1 MNYFTKV
8 LKYGLDYTYYG
19 VLNIVFNILYAIFS
33 ALAFVSFIPML
44 DVLFKQ
50 TKGVYIKPEYF
61 GISNIRE
68 YLEDYFN
75 YYISRQLET
84 DISST
89 LILVVGI
96 VIFFFLMK
104 NLFNYLALY
113 NITFVKNG
121 LLKNLRGKLY
131 SKVVSMPISYF
142 LNKKKGDLM
151 SRITADILEIQTSYL
166 SILELMVREP
176 LTILFTLIVM
186 FTISPEL
193 TLFVILFIPISGF
206 IISIIGKKLR
216 KDSKEVQQ
224 QQSNFLSMID
234 ETISGQKVIK
244 SFLSESFFNQKFDSI
259 NEMLYKFSNKVINRK
274 NLAGPFSEFMG
285 ILVIGVLLWFGGKMV
300 LINET
305 ISGTTFIV
313 FMGLAYNILTPAK
326 NLSKSFYSIKKGNA
340 AAERVFE
347 IIEFKPENDSNRDQ
361 LLETF
366 IDKIEFKNVDFSFGQ
381 TKILDKISFTIKK
394 GESVALV
401 GSSGSGKTTIANLL
415 NGFYNSDSGSIS
427 IDGME
432 ISSITRE
439 SLYKKISIVTQE
451 SILFNDTIMNN
462 IRIGDLDSIDG
473 DIINAA
479 KEANAHEFILEQ
491 NEKYDTNIGD
501 YGGKLSGGQ
510 KQRITIARAM
520 LKSPSILILDEATSS
535 LDSES
540 EKHVQSAIENLMN
553 QRTVFV
559 IAHRLSTV
567 HNASKI
573 LVLDNGKIVQEGKHE
588 ELVNIDG
595 LYKQLHK
602 MQFRT

>member
-50 TKGVYIKPEYF
+50 TKEVYKEPDYS

-68 YLEDYFN
+68 YLENYFN

-121 LLKNLRGKLY
+121 LLKNIRGKLY
-131 SKVVSMPISYF
+131 SKVISMPISYF
-142 LNKKKGDLM
+142 LNNKKGDLM

-244 SFLSESFFNQKFDSI
+244 SFLSESFFYQKFDSI

-347 IIEFKPENDSNRDQ
+347 IIEFKPDNDSNRDQ

-366 IDKIEFKNVDFSFGQ
+366 KDKIEFKNVDFSYGQ
-381 TKILDKISFTIKK
+381 SKILDKISFTIKK
-394 GESVALV
+394 GQSVALV

-462 IRIGDLDSIDG
+462 IRIGDLDSVDG

-491 NEKYDTNIGD
+491 SEKYDTNIGD

-510 KQRITIARAM
+510 KQRLTIARAM

-540 EKHVQSAIENLMN
+540 EKKIQDAIDKLMVDK
-553 QRTVFV
+553 TSLI
-559 IAHRLSTV
+559 IAHKFSTIKKCD
-567 HNASKI
+567 KI
-573 LVLDNGKIVQEGKHE
+573 ILIDKGRIVAEGTHD
-588 ELVNIDG
+588 ELINSNSS
-595 LYKQLHK
+595 YKNMNELQ
-602 MQFRT
+602 M

>member
-8 LKYGLDYTYYG
+8 LKYGLEYSYFA
-19 VLNIVFNILYAIFS
+19 VLNILFNILYAIFS

-50 TKGVYIKPEYF
+50 TKKVYEMPVYS
-61 GISNIRE
+61 GIGNIRE
-68 YLEDYFN
+68 YAENYFN
-75 YYISRQLET
+75 YYISKQLET
-84 DISST
+84 DISTT
-89 LILVVGI
+89 LIIVVSI

-104 NLFNYLALY
+104 NVFNYLALF

-121 LLKNLRGKLY
+121 LLKKLRERLY
-131 SKVVSMPISYF
+131 SKVLVRPIPYF
-142 LNKKKGDLM
+142 INKKKGDLM

-206 IISIIGKKLR
+206 IISIVGKRLR

-224 QQSNFLSMID
+224 QQSNFLSIID

-244 SFLSESFFNQKFDSI
+244 SFLSESFFSRKFDKI
-259 NEMLYKFSNKVINRK
+259 NHLLFKYSNKVINRK

-285 ILVIGVLLWFGGKMV
+285 ILVIGVLLWFGGRMV
-300 LINET
+300 LVSES

-347 IIEFKPENDSNRDQ
+347 IIEYDKYTNDGTRNIEIEEFK
-361 LLETF
+361 
-366 IDKIEFKNVDFSFGQ
+366 DKISFQDLEFSYGES
-381 TKILDKISFTIKK
+381 KILDGITFTIKK

-401 GSSGSGKTTIANLL
+401 GSSGSGKSTIANLL
-415 NGFYNSDSGSIS
+415 NGFFSADSGSLL
-427 IDGME
+427 IDGIN
-432 ISSITRE
+432 ISDIKRE
-439 SLYKKISIVTQE
+439 SLYKNISIVTQE
-451 SILFNDTIMNN
+451 SILFNDNIFNN
-462 IRIGDLDSIDG
+462 IKIGNLDAEKE
-473 DIINAA
+473 DIIRAA
-479 KEANAHEFILEQ
+479 KEANAHEFIEEQ
-491 NEKYDTNIGD
+491 INGYETVIGD
-501 YGGKLSGGQ
+501 YGNKLSGGQ
-510 KQRITIARAM
+510 KQRLTIARAM

-535 LDSES
+535 LDSKS
-540 EKHVQSAIENLMN
+540 EKKIQDAINKLM
-553 QRTVFV
+553 QGKTSLI
-559 IAHRLSTV
+559 IAHKFSTIKKCD
-567 HNASKI
+567 KI
-573 LVLDNGKIVQEGKHE
+573 ILIDKGRIIAQGTHE
-588 ELVNIDG
+588 ELINSNSS
-595 LYKQLHK
+595 YKNMNELQI
-602 MQFRT
+602 

>member
-1 MNYFTKV
+1 MDYFTRV

-19 VLNIVFNILYAIFS
+19 VLNIIFNILYAIFS

-50 TKGVYIKPEYF
+50 TKDVYSEPEYS

-131 SKVVSMPISYF
+131 SRVISMPISYF

-244 SFLSESFFNQKFDSI
+244 SFLSESFFNQKFNSI

-347 IIEFKPENDSNRDQ
+347 IIEFQPDNDSNRDQ

-366 IDKIEFKNVDFSFGQ
+366 NDKIEFKNVDFSYGQ
-381 TKILDKISFTIKK
+381 TKILDKISFSIKK

-415 NGFYNSDSGSIS
+415 NGFYNPNSGSIS

-432 ISSITRE
+432 ISSITRD
-439 SLYKKISIVTQE
+439 SLYKNISIVTQE

-462 IRIGDLDSIDG
+462 IRIGDLDSMDE
-473 DIINAA
+473 DIVNAA
-479 KEANAHEFILEQ
+479 KEANAHEFIIQQIEQ
-491 NEKYDTNIGD
+491 YNTNIGD

-510 KQRITIARAM
+510 KQRLTIARAM

-540 EKHVQSAIENLMN
+540 EKKIQDAIDKLMLDK
-553 QRTVFV
+553 TSLI
-559 IAHRLSTV
+559 IAHKFSTIKKCD
-567 HNASKI
+567 KI
-573 LVLDNGKIVQEGKHE
+573 ILIDKGRIVAEGTHD
-588 ELVNIDG
+588 ELINSNSS
-595 LYKQLHK
+595 YKNMNELQ
-602 MQFRT
+602 M

>member
-1 MNYFTKV
+1 MNYFTRV

-19 VLNIVFNILYAIFS
+19 VLNIIFNILYAIFS

-50 TKGVYIKPEYF
+50 TKDVYNEPEYS

-75 YYISRQLET
+75 YYISKQLET

-121 LLKNLRGKLY
+121 LLKNLRGRLY
-131 SKVVSMPISYF
+131 SRVISMPISYF

-244 SFLSESFFNQKFDSI
+244 SFLSESYFNQKFNSI

-347 IIEFKPENDSNRDQ
+347 IIEFQPDNDSNRDQ

-366 IDKIEFKNVDFSFGQ
+366 NDKIEFKNVDFSYGQ
-381 TKILDKISFTIKK
+381 TKILDKISFSIKK

-415 NGFYNSDSGSIS
+415 NGFYNSNSGSIS

-432 ISSITRE
+432 ISSITRD
-439 SLYKKISIVTQE
+439 SLYKNISIVTQE

-462 IRIGDLDSIDG
+462 IRIGDLDSMDE
-473 DIINAA
+473 DIVNAA
-479 KEANAHEFILEQ
+479 KEANAHEFIIQ
-491 NEKYDTNIGD
+491 QIEKYDTNIGD

-510 KQRITIARAM
+510 KQRLTIARAM

-540 EKHVQSAIENLMN
+540 EKKIQDAIDKLMLDK
-553 QRTVFV
+553 TSLI
-559 IAHRLSTV
+559 IAHKFSTIKKCD
-567 HNASKI
+567 KI
-573 LVLDNGKIVQEGKHE
+573 ILIDKGRIVAEGTHD
-588 ELVNIDG
+588 ELINSNSS
-595 LYKQLHK
+595 YKNMNELQ
-602 MQFRT
+602 M

>member
-1 MNYFTKV
+1 MSYFTRV
-8 LKYGLDYTYYG
+8 LKYGIEYYNYG
-19 VLNIVFNILYAIFS
+19 VLNILFNILYAIFS

-50 TKGVYIKPEYF
+50 TKTVYTEPEYVGF
-61 GISNIRE
+61 SNILE
-68 YLEDYFN
+68 YTEDYFN
-75 YYISRQLET
+75 YYLSNQLET

-121 LLKNLRGKLY
+121 LLKNLRENLY
-131 SKVVSMPISYF
+131 SKVLNMPISYF

-176 LTILFTLIVM
+176 LTIIFTLIVM
-186 FTISPEL
+186 FTISPQL
-193 TLFVILFIPISGF
+193 TLFVTLFIPISGF

-224 QQSNFLSMID
+224 QQSNFLSIID

-244 SFLSESFFNQKFDSI
+244 SFLSENFFHNKFKSI
-259 NEMLYKFSNKVINRK
+259 NNLLYRFSNKVINRK

-347 IIEFKPENDSNRDQ
+347 IIEYNKNKYDENRTLDFKKFKKNI
-361 LLETF
+361 TF
-366 IDKIEFKNVDFSFGQ
+366 NNVEFSYGEV
-381 TKILDKISFTIKK
+381 KILDKISFTINK

-415 NGFYNSDSGSIS
+415 NGFFGPTSGNILIDDISIS
-427 IDGME
+427 N
-432 ISSITRE
+432 ITKE
-439 SLYKKISIVTQE
+439 SLYRNISIVTQE
-451 SILFNDTIMNN
+451 SILFNDTILNN
-462 IRIGDLDSIDG
+462 IRIGNLEASKE
-473 DIINAA
+473 DIIEAS
-479 KEANAHEFILEQ
+479 KEANAHEFIQEQ
-491 NEKYDTNIGD
+491 LNSYDTMIGD
-501 YGGKLSGGQ
+501 YGNNLSGGQ
-510 KQRITIARAM
+510 KQRLTIARAI

-535 LDSES
+535 LDSKS
-540 EKHVQSAIENLMN
+540 EKKIQNAIDKLMHGK
-553 QRTVFV
+553 TSLI
-559 IAHRLSTV
+559 IAHKFSTIKKCD
-567 HNASKI
+567 KI
-573 LVLDNGKIVQEGKHE
+573 ILIDKGRIIAQGTHE
-588 ELVNIDG
+588 ELINSNSS
-595 LYKQLHK
+595 YKNMNELQI
-602 MQFRT
+602 

>member
-8 LKYGLDYTYYG
+8 LKYGLEYSYFA
-19 VLNIVFNILYAIFS
+19 VLNILFNILYAIFS

-50 TKGVYIKPEYF
+50 TKKVYEAPVYT
-61 GISNIRE
+61 GIGNIRE
-68 YLEDYFN
+68 YAENYFN
-75 YYISRQLET
+75 YYISKQLET
-84 DISST
+84 DISTT
-89 LILVVGI
+89 LIIVVSI

-104 NLFNYLALY
+104 NVFNYLALF

-121 LLKNLRGKLY
+121 LLKKLRESLY
-131 SKVVSMPISYF
+131 SKVLVMPIPYF
-142 LNKKKGDLM
+142 INKKKGDLM

-206 IISIIGKKLR
+206 IISIIGKRLR

-224 QQSNFLSMID
+224 QQSNFLSIID

-244 SFLSESFFNQKFDSI
+244 SFLSESFFSRKFDKI
-259 NEMLYKFSNKVINRK
+259 NHLLYKYSNKVINRK

-285 ILVIGVLLWFGGKMV
+285 ILVIGVLLWFGGRMV
-300 LINET
+300 LVSES

-347 IIEFKPENDSNRDQ
+347 IIEYDKYTNDGTRNLEITKFK
-361 LLETF
+361 
-366 IDKIEFKNVDFSFGQ
+366 DKISFQDLEFSYGES
-381 TKILDKISFTIKK
+381 KILDGITFTIKK

-401 GSSGSGKTTIANLL
+401 GSSGSGKSTIANLL
-415 NGFYNSDSGSIS
+415 NGFFSADSGSLL
-427 IDGME
+427 IDGIN
-432 ISSITRE
+432 ISDIKRE
-439 SLYKKISIVTQE
+439 SLYKNISIVTQE
-451 SILFNDTIMNN
+451 SILFNDNIFNN
-462 IRIGDLDSIDG
+462 IKIGNLDAEKE
-473 DIINAA
+473 DIISAA
-479 KEANAHEFILEQ
+479 KEANAHEFIEEQ
-491 NEKYDTNIGD
+491 INGYETVIGD
-501 YGGKLSGGQ
+501 YGNKLSGGQ
-510 KQRITIARAM
+510 KQRLTIARAM

-535 LDSES
+535 LDSKS
-540 EKHVQSAIENLMN
+540 EKKIQDAINKLM
-553 QRTVFV
+553 QGKTSLI
-559 IAHRLSTV
+559 IAHKFSTIKKCD
-567 HNASKI
+567 KI
-573 LVLDNGKIVQEGKHE
+573 ILIDKGRIIAQGTHE
-588 ELVNIDG
+588 ELINSNSS
-595 LYKQLHK
+595 YKNMNELQI
-602 MQFRT
+602 

>member
-8 LKYGLDYTYYG
+8 LKYGLEYSYFA
-19 VLNIVFNILYAIFS
+19 VLNILFNILYAIFS

-50 TKGVYIKPEYF
+50 TKKVYEVPVYS
-61 GISNIRE
+61 GIGNIRE
-68 YLEDYFN
+68 YAENYFN
-75 YYISRQLET
+75 YYISKQLET
-84 DISST
+84 DISTT
-89 LILVVGI
+89 LIIVVSI

-104 NLFNYLALY
+104 NVFNYLALF

-121 LLKNLRGKLY
+121 LLKKLRERLY
-131 SKVVSMPISYF
+131 SKVLVMPIPYF
-142 LNKKKGDLM
+142 INKKKGDLM

-206 IISIIGKKLR
+206 IISIIGKRLK

-224 QQSNFLSMID
+224 QQSNFLSIIE

-244 SFLSESFFNQKFDSI
+244 SFLSESFFSRKFDKI
-259 NEMLYKFSNKVINRK
+259 NHLLFKYSNKVINRK

-285 ILVIGVLLWFGGKMV
+285 ILVIGVLLWFGGRMV
-300 LINET
+300 LVSES

-347 IIEFKPENDSNRDQ
+347 IIEYDKYTNDGTRNIEIEEFK
-361 LLETF
+361 
-366 IDKIEFKNVDFSFGQ
+366 DKISFQDLEFSYGES
-381 TKILDKISFTIKK
+381 KILDGITFTIKK

-401 GSSGSGKTTIANLL
+401 GSSGSGKSTIANLL
-415 NGFYNSDSGSIS
+415 NGFFSADSGSLL
-427 IDGME
+427 IDGIN
-432 ISSITRE
+432 ISDIKRE
-439 SLYKKISIVTQE
+439 SLYKNISIVTQE
-451 SILFNDTIMNN
+451 SILFNDNIFNN
-462 IRIGDLDSIDG
+462 IKIGNLDAEKE
-473 DIINAA
+473 DIIRAA
-479 KEANAHEFILEQ
+479 KEANAHEFIEEQ
-491 NEKYDTNIGD
+491 INGYETVIGD
-501 YGGKLSGGQ
+501 YGNKLSGGQ
-510 KQRITIARAM
+510 KQRLTIARAM

-535 LDSES
+535 LDSKS
-540 EKHVQSAIENLMN
+540 EKKIQDAINKLM
-553 QRTVFV
+553 QGKTSLI
-559 IAHRLSTV
+559 IAHKFSTIKKCD
-567 HNASKI
+567 KI
-573 LVLDNGKIVQEGKHE
+573 ILIDKGRIIAQGTHE
-588 ELVNIDG
+588 ELINSNSS
-595 LYKQLHK
+595 YKNMNELQI
-602 MQFRT
+602 

>member
-8 LKYGLDYTYYG
+8 LKYGLEYSYFA
-19 VLNIVFNILYAIFS
+19 VLNILFNILYAIFS

-50 TKGVYIKPEYF
+50 TKKVYEMPVYS
-61 GISNIRE
+61 GIGNIRE
-68 YLEDYFN
+68 YAENYFN
-75 YYISRQLET
+75 YYISKQLET
-84 DISST
+84 DISTT
-89 LILVVGI
+89 LIIVVSI

-104 NLFNYLALY
+104 NVFNYLALF

-121 LLKNLRGKLY
+121 LLKKLRERLY
-131 SKVVSMPISYF
+131 SKVLVMPIPYF
-142 LNKKKGDLM
+142 INKKKGDLM

-206 IISIIGKKLR
+206 IISIIGKRLR

-224 QQSNFLSMID
+224 QQSNFLSIID

-244 SFLSESFFNQKFDSI
+244 SFLSESFFSRKFDKI
-259 NEMLYKFSNKVINRK
+259 NHLLYKYSNKVINRK

-285 ILVIGVLLWFGGKMV
+285 ILVIGVLLWFGGRMV
-300 LINET
+300 LVSES

-347 IIEFKPENDSNRDQ
+347 IIEYDKYTNDGTRNIEIEEFK
-361 LLETF
+361 
-366 IDKIEFKNVDFSFGQ
+366 DKISFQDLEFSYGES
-381 TKILDKISFTIKK
+381 KILDGITFTIKK

-401 GSSGSGKTTIANLL
+401 GSSGSGKSTIANLL
-415 NGFYNSDSGSIS
+415 NGFFSADSGSLL
-427 IDGME
+427 IDGIN
-432 ISSITRE
+432 ISDIKRE
-439 SLYKKISIVTQE
+439 SLYKNISIVTQE
-451 SILFNDTIMNN
+451 SILFNDNIFNN
-462 IRIGDLDSIDG
+462 IKIGNLDAEKE
-473 DIINAA
+473 DIIRAA
-479 KEANAHEFILEQ
+479 KEANAHEFIEEQ
-491 NEKYDTNIGD
+491 INGYETVIGD
-501 YGGKLSGGQ
+501 YGNKLSGGQ
-510 KQRITIARAM
+510 KQRLTIARAM

-535 LDSES
+535 LDSKS
-540 EKHVQSAIENLMN
+540 EKKIQDAINKLM
-553 QRTVFV
+553 QGKTSLI
-559 IAHRLSTV
+559 IAHKFSTIKKCD
-567 HNASKI
+567 KI
-573 LVLDNGKIVQEGKHE
+573 ILIDKGRIIAQGTHE
-588 ELVNIDG
+588 ELINSNSS
-595 LYKQLHK
+595 YKNMNELQI
-602 MQFRT
+602 

>member
-1 MNYFTKV
+1 MSYFTRV
-8 LKYGLDYTYYG
+8 LKYGIEYYNYG
-19 VLNIVFNILYAIFS
+19 VLNIFFNILYAIFS

-50 TKGVYIKPEYF
+50 TKTVYTEPEYGGF
-61 GISNIRE
+61 NNILE
-68 YLEDYFN
+68 YTEDYFN
-75 YYISRQLET
+75 YYLSNQLET

-121 LLKNLRGKLY
+121 LLKNLRENIY
-131 SKVVSMPISYF
+131 SKVLNMPISYF

-176 LTILFTLIVM
+176 LTIIFTLIVM
-186 FTISPEL
+186 FTISPQL
-193 TLFVILFIPISGF
+193 TLFVTLFIPISGF

-224 QQSNFLSMID
+224 QQSNFLSIID

-244 SFLSESFFNQKFDSI
+244 SFLSENFFHNKFKSI
-259 NEMLYKFSNKVINRK
+259 NNLLYRFSNKVINRK

-285 ILVIGVLLWFGGKMV
+285 ILVIGILLWFGGKMV
-300 LINET
+300 LISET

-347 IIEFKPENDSNRDQ
+347 IIEYNK
-361 LLETF
+361 
-366 IDKIEFKNVDFSFGQ
+366 DKYEEKRTIEFKKFNNNLTFNNVEFNYGEV
-381 TKILDKISFTIKK
+381 KILDKISFTIKK

-415 NGFYNSDSGSIS
+415 NGFFSPTSGNILIDDINIS
-427 IDGME
+427 N
-432 ISSITRE
+432 ITKE
-439 SLYKKISIVTQE
+439 SLYRNISIVTQE
-451 SILFNDTIMNN
+451 SILFNDTILNN
-462 IRIGDLDSIDG
+462 IRIGNLKASKE
-473 DIINAA
+473 DIIEAS
-479 KEANAHEFILEQ
+479 KEANAHEFIQEQ
-491 NEKYDTNIGD
+491 LNSYDTTIGD
-501 YGGKLSGGQ
+501 YGNNLSGGQ
-510 KQRITIARAM
+510 KQRLTIARAM

-540 EKHVQSAIENLMN
+540 EKKIQNAIDKLMHGK
-553 QRTVFV
+553 TSLI
-559 IAHRLSTV
+559 IAHKFSTIKKCD
-567 HNASKI
+567 KI
-573 LVLDNGKIVQEGKHE
+573 ILIDKGRIIAQGTHQELINSNSSYKNMN
-588 ELVNIDG
+588 ELQI
-595 LYKQLHK
+595 
-602 MQFRT
+602 

>member
-8 LKYGLDYTYYG
+8 LKYGLEYSYFA
-19 VLNIVFNILYAIFS
+19 VLNILFNILYAIFS

-50 TKGVYIKPEYF
+50 TKKVYEAPVYS
-61 GISNIRE
+61 GIGNIRE
-68 YLEDYFN
+68 YAENYFN
-75 YYISRQLET
+75 YYISKQLET
-84 DISST
+84 DISTT
-89 LILVVGI
+89 LIIVVSI

-104 NLFNYLALY
+104 NVFNYLALF

-121 LLKNLRGKLY
+121 LLKKLRESLY
-131 SKVVSMPISYF
+131 SKVLVMPIPYF
-142 LNKKKGDLM
+142 INKKKGDLM

-206 IISIIGKKLR
+206 IISIIGKRLR

-224 QQSNFLSMID
+224 QQSNFLSIID

-244 SFLSESFFNQKFDSI
+244 SFLSESFFSRKFDKI
-259 NEMLYKFSNKVINRK
+259 NHLLYKYSNKVINRK

-285 ILVIGVLLWFGGKMV
+285 ILVIGVLLWFGGRMV
-300 LINET
+300 LVSES

-347 IIEFKPENDSNRDQ
+347 IIEYDKYSNDGTRNIEIEEFK
-361 LLETF
+361 
-366 IDKIEFKNVDFSFGQ
+366 DKISFQDLEFSYGES
-381 TKILDKISFTIKK
+381 KILDGITFTIKK

-401 GSSGSGKTTIANLL
+401 GSSGSGKSTIANLL
-415 NGFYNSDSGSIS
+415 NGFFSADSGSLL
-427 IDGME
+427 IDGIN
-432 ISSITRE
+432 ISDIKRE
-439 SLYKKISIVTQE
+439 SLYKNISIVTQE
-451 SILFNDTIMNN
+451 SILFNDNIFNN
-462 IRIGDLDSIDG
+462 IKIGNLDAEKE
-473 DIINAA
+473 DIIRAA
-479 KEANAHEFILEQ
+479 KEANAHEFIEEQ
-491 NEKYDTNIGD
+491 INGYETVIGD
-501 YGGKLSGGQ
+501 YGNKLSGGQ
-510 KQRITIARAM
+510 KQRLTIARAM

-535 LDSES
+535 LDSKS
-540 EKHVQSAIENLMN
+540 EKKIQDAINKLM
-553 QRTVFV
+553 QGKTSLI
-559 IAHRLSTV
+559 IAHKFSTIKKCD
-567 HNASKI
+567 KI
-573 LVLDNGKIVQEGKHE
+573 ILIDKGRIIAQGTHE
-588 ELVNIDG
+588 ELINSNSS
-595 LYKQLHK
+595 YKNMNELQI
-602 MQFRT
+602 

>member
-1 MNYFTKV
+1 MSYFTRV
-8 LKYGLDYTYYG
+8 LKYGIEYYNYG
-19 VLNIVFNILYAIFS
+19 VLNILFNILYAIFS

-50 TKGVYIKPEYF
+50 TKTVYTEPEYVGF
-61 GISNIRE
+61 NNILE
-68 YLEDYFN
+68 YTEDYFN
-75 YYISRQLET
+75 YYLSNQLET

-121 LLKNLRGKLY
+121 LLKNLRENLY
-131 SKVVSMPISYF
+131 SKVLNMPISYF

-176 LTILFTLIVM
+176 LTIIFTLIVM
-186 FTISPEL
+186 FTISPQL
-193 TLFVILFIPISGF
+193 TLFVTLFIPISGF

-224 QQSNFLSMID
+224 QQSNFLSIID

-244 SFLSESFFNQKFDSI
+244 SFLSENFFHNKFKSI
-259 NEMLYKFSNKVINRK
+259 NNLLYRFSNKVINRK

-300 LINET
+300 LISET

-347 IIEFKPENDSNRDQ
+347 IIEYNKNKYDENRTLDFKKFKKNI
-361 LLETF
+361 TF
-366 IDKIEFKNVDFSFGQ
+366 NNVEFSYGEV
-381 TKILDKISFTIKK
+381 KILDKISFTINK

-415 NGFYNSDSGSIS
+415 NGFFGPTSGNILIDDISIS
-427 IDGME
+427 N
-432 ISSITRE
+432 ITKE
-439 SLYKKISIVTQE
+439 SLYRNISIVTQE
-451 SILFNDTIMNN
+451 SILFNDTILNN
-462 IRIGDLDSIDG
+462 IRIGNLEASKE
-473 DIINAA
+473 DIIEAS
-479 KEANAHEFILEQ
+479 KEANAHEFIQEQ
-491 NEKYDTNIGD
+491 LNSYDTTIGD
-501 YGGKLSGGQ
+501 YGNNLSGGQ
-510 KQRITIARAM
+510 KQRLTIARAM

-540 EKHVQSAIENLMN
+540 EKKIQNAIDKLMHGK
-553 QRTVFV
+553 TSLI
-559 IAHRLSTV
+559 IAHKFSTIKKCD
-567 HNASKI
+567 KI
-573 LVLDNGKIVQEGKHE
+573 ILIDKGRIIAQGTHQELINSNSSYKNMN
-588 ELVNIDG
+588 ELQI
-595 LYKQLHK
+595 
-602 MQFRT
+602 

>member
-1 MNYFTKV
+1 MNYFTRV

-19 VLNIVFNILYAIFS
+19 VLNIIFNILYAIFS

-50 TKGVYIKPEYF
+50 TKDVYSEPEYS

-131 SKVVSMPISYF
+131 SRVISMPISYF

-244 SFLSESFFNQKFDSI
+244 SFLSESYFNQKFNSI
-259 NEMLYKFSNKVINRK
+259 NKMLYKFSNKVINRK

-347 IIEFKPENDSNRDQ
+347 IIEFQPDNDSNRDQ

-366 IDKIEFKNVDFSFGQ
+366 NDKIEFKNVDFSYGQ

-415 NGFYNSDSGSIS
+415 NGFYNSNSGSIS

-432 ISSITRE
+432 ISSITRD
-439 SLYKKISIVTQE
+439 SLYKNISIVTQE

-462 IRIGDLDSIDG
+462 IRIGDLDSMDE
-473 DIINAA
+473 DIVNAA
-479 KEANAHEFILEQ
+479 KEANAHEFIIQ
-491 NEKYDTNIGD
+491 QIEKYDTNIGD

-510 KQRITIARAM
+510 KQRLTIARAM

-540 EKHVQSAIENLMN
+540 EKKIQDAIDKLMLDK
-553 QRTVFV
+553 TSLI
-559 IAHRLSTV
+559 IAHKFSTIKKCD
-567 HNASKI
+567 KI
-573 LVLDNGKIVQEGKHE
+573 ILIDKGRIVAEGTHD
-588 ELVNIDG
+588 ELINSNSS
-595 LYKQLHK
+595 YKNMNELQ
-602 MQFRT
+602 M

>member
-1 MNYFTKV
+1 MNYFTRV
-8 LKYGLDYTYYG
+8 LKYGLDYSYFA
-19 VLNIVFNILYAIFS
+19 VLNIIFNILYAIFS

-50 TKGVYIKPEYF
+50 TKKVYIEPEYT
-61 GISNIRE
+61 GISDIRE
-68 YLEDYFN
+68 YAENYFN
-75 YYISRQLET
+75 YYISKQLET

-89 LILVVGI
+89 LIIVVSI

-104 NLFNYLALY
+104 NIFNYLALY

-121 LLKNLRGKLY
+121 LLKKLRENLY
-131 SKVVSMPISYF
+131 SKVLLMPISYF

-186 FTISPEL
+186 FTISPSL

-224 QQSNFLSMID
+224 QQSNFLSIID

-244 SFLSESFFNQKFDSI
+244 SFISESFFLKKFDQI
-259 NEMLYKFSNKVINRK
+259 NNLLFRYSNKVVNRK

-300 LINET
+300 LINAS

-347 IIEFKPENDSNRDQ
+347 IIEYNKEANDQVRSIDMNEFNDKITFND
-361 LLETF
+361 LEF
-366 IDKIEFKNVDFSFGQ
+366 SYGESKIIDK
-381 TKILDKISFTIKK
+381 LSFTINK
-394 GESVALV
+394 GESIALV

-415 NGFYNSDSGSIS
+415 NGFFNANSGNII
-427 IDGME
+427 IDG
-432 ISSITRE
+432 INITDIRRE
-439 SLYKKISIVTQE
+439 SLYKNISIVTQE
-451 SILFNDTIMNN
+451 SILFNDTIFNN
-462 IRIGDLDSIDG
+462 IKIGNLDANKEDV
-473 DIINAA
+473 INAA
-479 KEANAHEFILEQ
+479 KEANAHDFIEDQ
-491 NEKYDTNIGD
+491 VNGYDTVIGD
-501 YGGKLSGGQ
+501 YGNKLSGGQ
-510 KQRITIARAM
+510 KQRLTIARAM

-535 LDSES
+535 LDSKS
-540 EKHVQSAIENLMN
+540 EKKIQDAINKLMYDK
-553 QRTVFV
+553 TSLI
-559 IAHRLSTV
+559 IAHKFSTIKKCD
-567 HNASKI
+567 KI
-573 LVLDNGKIVQEGKHE
+573 ILIDKGRIVAQGTHD
-588 ELVNIDG
+588 ELINSNS
-595 LYKQLHK
+595 LYKNMNELQI
-602 MQFRT
+602 

>member
-50 TKGVYIKPEYF
+50 TKEVYIEPEYS

-131 SKVVSMPISYF
+131 SKVISMPISYF

-347 IIEFKPENDSNRDQ
+347 IIEFKPDNDSNRDQ

-366 IDKIEFKNVDFSFGQ
+366 KDKIEFKNVDFSYGQ
-381 TKILDKISFTIKK
+381 SKILDKISFTIKK
-394 GESVALV
+394 GQSVALV

-451 SILFNDTIMNN
+451 SILFNDTI
-462 IRIGDLDSIDG
+462 I
-473 DIINAA
+473 
-479 KEANAHEFILEQ
+479 EQ
-491 NEKYDTNIGD
+491 YKNW
-501 YGGKLSGGQ
+501 
-510 KQRITIARAM
+510 R
-520 LKSPSILILDEATSS
+520 
-535 LDSES
+535 
-540 EKHVQSAIENLMN
+540 
-553 QRTVFV
+553 F
-559 IAHRLSTV
+559 RL
-567 HNASKI
+567 
-573 LVLDNGKIVQEGKHE
+573 
-588 ELVNIDG
+588 
-595 LYKQLHK
+595 
-602 MQFRT
+602 

>member
-1 MNYFTKV
+1 MNYFIRV
-8 LKYGLDYTYYG
+8 LKYGLDYSYFAL
-19 VLNIVFNILYAIFS
+19 LNILFNILYAIFS

-50 TKGVYIKPEYF
+50 TKKVYVEPNYT
-61 GISNIRE
+61 GIGNIRE
-68 YLEDYFN
+68 YAENYFN
-75 YYISRQLET
+75 FYISKQLEA
-84 DISST
+84 DISTT
-89 LILVVGI
+89 LIIVVGI

-104 NLFNYLALY
+104 NFFNYLALY

-121 LLKNLRGKLY
+121 LLKKLRENLY
-131 SKVVSMPISYF
+131 SKVLVMPIPYF

-193 TLFVILFIPISGF
+193 TLFVILFIPVSGF

-224 QQSNFLSMID
+224 QQSNFLSIID

-244 SFLSESFFNQKFDSI
+244 SFVSESFFSKKFNEI
-259 NEMLYKFSNKVINRK
+259 NNLLYKYSNKVINRK

-285 ILVIGVLLWFGGKMV
+285 ILVIGILLWFGGRMV
-300 LINET
+300 LINES

-347 IIEFKPENDSNRDQ
+347 IIEYNKGSNDKSRNIE
-361 LLETF
+361 LE
-366 IDKIEFKNVDFSFGQ
+366 EFK
-381 TKILDKISFTIKK
+381 DKISFKDLKFSYGKSKILDGISFSINK

-415 NGFYNSDSGSIS
+415 NGFFSADSGSLL
-427 IDGME
+427 IDGIN
-432 ISSITRE
+432 ISNIKRE
-439 SLYKKISIVTQE
+439 SLYKNISIVTQE
-451 SILFNDTIMNN
+451 SILFNDNIFNN
-462 IRIGDLDSIDG
+462 IKIGNLDSKKE
-473 DIINAA
+473 DIVSAA
-479 KEANAHEFILEQ
+479 KEANAHEFIEDQ
-491 NEKYDTNIGD
+491 IDGYDTVIGD
-501 YGGKLSGGQ
+501 YGNKLSGGQ
-510 KQRITIARAM
+510 KQRLTIARAM

-535 LDSES
+535 LDSKS
-540 EKHVQSAIENLMN
+540 EKKIQDAINKLM
-553 QRTVFV
+553 QGKTSLI
-559 IAHRLSTV
+559 IAHKFSTIKKCD
-567 HNASKI
+567 KI
-573 LVLDNGKIVQEGKHE
+573 ILLDKGRIVAQGTHE
-588 ELVNIDG
+588 ELINSNSS
-595 LYKQLHK
+595 YKNMNELQI
-602 MQFRT
+602 

>member
-8 LKYGLDYTYYG
+8 LKYGLEYSYFA
-19 VLNIVFNILYAIFS
+19 VLNILFNILYAIFS

-50 TKGVYIKPEYF
+50 TKKVYEMPVYS
-61 GISNIRE
+61 GIGNIRE
-68 YLEDYFN
+68 YAENYFN
-75 YYISRQLET
+75 YYISKQLET
-84 DISST
+84 DISTT
-89 LILVVGI
+89 LIIVVSI

-104 NLFNYLALY
+104 NVFNYLALF

-121 LLKNLRGKLY
+121 LLKKLRENLY
-131 SKVVSMPISYF
+131 SKVLVMPIPYF
-142 LNKKKGDLM
+142 INKKKGDLM

-206 IISIIGKKLR
+206 IISIVGKRLR

-224 QQSNFLSMID
+224 QQSNFLSIID

-244 SFLSESFFNQKFDSI
+244 SFLSESFFSRKFDKI
-259 NEMLYKFSNKVINRK
+259 NHLLFKYSNKVINRK

-285 ILVIGVLLWFGGKMV
+285 ILVIGVLLWFGGRMV
-300 LINET
+300 LVSES

-347 IIEFKPENDSNRDQ
+347 IIEYDKYTNDGTRNIEIEEFK
-361 LLETF
+361 
-366 IDKIEFKNVDFSFGQ
+366 DKISFQDLEFSYGES
-381 TKILDKISFTIKK
+381 KILDGITFTIKK

-401 GSSGSGKTTIANLL
+401 GSSGSGKSTIANLL
-415 NGFYNSDSGSIS
+415 NGFFSADSGSLL
-427 IDGME
+427 IDGIN
-432 ISSITRE
+432 ISDIKRE
-439 SLYKKISIVTQE
+439 SLYKNISIVTQE
-451 SILFNDTIMNN
+451 SILFNDNIFNN
-462 IRIGDLDSIDG
+462 IKIGNLDSEKE
-473 DIINAA
+473 DIISAA
-479 KEANAHEFILEQ
+479 KEANAHEFIEEQ
-491 NEKYDTNIGD
+491 INGYETVIGD
-501 YGGKLSGGQ
+501 YGNKLSGGQ
-510 KQRITIARAM
+510 KQRLTIARAM

-535 LDSES
+535 LDSKS
-540 EKHVQSAIENLMN
+540 EKKIQDAINKLM
-553 QRTVFV
+553 QGKTSLI
-559 IAHRLSTV
+559 IAHKFSTIKKCD
-567 HNASKI
+567 KI
-573 LVLDNGKIVQEGKHE
+573 ILIDKGRIIAQGTHE
-588 ELVNIDG
+588 ELINSNSS
-595 LYKQLHK
+595 YKNMNELQI
-602 MQFRT
+602 

>member
-50 TKGVYIKPEYF
+50 TKEVYIEPEYS
-61 GISNIRE
+61 GISNVRE

-131 SKVVSMPISYF
+131 SKVISMPISYF

-347 IIEFKPENDSNRDQ
+347 IIEFKTENDSNRDQ

-366 IDKIEFKNVDFSFGQ
+366 KDKIEFKNVDFSYGQ
-381 TKILDKISFTIKK
+381 SKILDKISFTIKK
-394 GESVALV
+394 GQSVALV

-427 IDGME
+427 IDGMQ

-491 NEKYDTNIGD
+491 SEKYDTNIGD

-540 EKHVQSAIENLMN
+540 EKKIQDAIDKLMLDK
-553 QRTVFV
+553 TSLI
-559 IAHRLSTV
+559 IAHKFSTIKKCD
-567 HNASKI
+567 KI
-573 LVLDNGKIVQEGKHE
+573 ILIDKGRIVAEGTHD
-588 ELVNIDG
+588 ELINSNSS
-595 LYKQLHK
+595 YKNMNELQ
-602 MQFRT
+602 M

>member
-8 LKYGLDYTYYG
+8 LKYGLEYSYFA
-19 VLNIVFNILYAIFS
+19 VLNIIFNILYAIFS

-50 TKGVYIKPEYF
+50 TKKVYEVPVYS
-61 GISNIRE
+61 GIGNIRE
-68 YLEDYFN
+68 YAENYFN
-75 YYISRQLET
+75 YYISKQLET
-84 DISST
+84 DISTT
-89 LILVVGI
+89 LIIVVSI

-104 NLFNYLALY
+104 NVFNYLALF

-121 LLKNLRGKLY
+121 LLKKLRESLY
-131 SKVVSMPISYF
+131 SKVLVMPIPYF
-142 LNKKKGDLM
+142 INKKKGDLM

-206 IISIIGKKLR
+206 IISIIGKRLR

-224 QQSNFLSMID
+224 QQSNFLSIID

-244 SFLSESFFNQKFDSI
+244 SFLSESFFSRKFDKI
-259 NEMLYKFSNKVINRK
+259 NHLLFKYSNKVINRK

-285 ILVIGVLLWFGGKMV
+285 ILVIGVLLWFGGRMV
-300 LINET
+300 LVSES

-347 IIEFKPENDSNRDQ
+347 IIEYDKYTNDGTRNIEIEEFK
-361 LLETF
+361 
-366 IDKIEFKNVDFSFGQ
+366 DKISFQDLEFSYGES
-381 TKILDKISFTIKK
+381 KILDGITFTIKK

-401 GSSGSGKTTIANLL
+401 GSSGSGKSTIANLL
-415 NGFYNSDSGSIS
+415 NGFFSADSGSLL
-427 IDGME
+427 IDGIN
-432 ISSITRE
+432 ISDIKRE
-439 SLYKKISIVTQE
+439 SLYKNISIVTQE
-451 SILFNDTIMNN
+451 SILFNDNIFNN
-462 IRIGDLDSIDG
+462 IKIGNLDAEKE
-473 DIINAA
+473 DIIRAA
-479 KEANAHEFILEQ
+479 KEANAHEFIEEQ
-491 NEKYDTNIGD
+491 INGYETVIGD
-501 YGGKLSGGQ
+501 YGNKLSGGQ
-510 KQRITIARAM
+510 KQRLTIARAM

-535 LDSES
+535 LDSKS
-540 EKHVQSAIENLMN
+540 EKKIQDAINKLM
-553 QRTVFV
+553 QGKTSLI
-559 IAHRLSTV
+559 IAHKFSTIKKCD
-567 HNASKI
+567 KI
-573 LVLDNGKIVQEGKHE
+573 ILIDKGRIIAQGTHE
-588 ELVNIDG
+588 ELINSNSS
-595 LYKQLHK
+595 YKNMNELQI
-602 MQFRT
+602 

>member
-50 TKGVYIKPEYF
+50 TKEVYIEAEYS
-61 GISNIRE
+61 GISNVRE

-96 VIFFFLMK
+96 VVFFFLMK

-131 SKVVSMPISYF
+131 SKVISMPISYF

-347 IIEFKPENDSNRDQ
+347 IIEFKTENDSNRDQ

-366 IDKIEFKNVDFSFGQ
+366 KDKIEFKNVDFSYGQ
-381 TKILDKISFTIKK
+381 SKILDKISFTIKK
-394 GESVALV
+394 GQSVALV

-491 NEKYDTNIGD
+491 NEKYETNIGD

-540 EKHVQSAIENLMN
+540 EKKIQDAIDKLMLDK
-553 QRTVFV
+553 TSLI
-559 IAHRLSTV
+559 IAHKFSTIRKCD
-567 HNASKI
+567 KI
-573 LVLDNGKIVQEGKHE
+573 ILIDKGRIVAEGTHD
-588 ELVNIDG
+588 ELINSNSS
-595 LYKQLHK
+595 YKNMNELQ
-602 MQFRT
+602 M

>member
-1 MNYFTKV
+1 MSYFTRV
-8 LKYGLDYTYYG
+8 LKYGIDYSYYAL
-19 VLNIVFNILYAIFS
+19 LNVFFNILYAIFS

-50 TKGVYIKPEYF
+50 TEKVYSKPNYT
-61 GISNIRE
+61 GIGDIRE
-68 YLEDYFN
+68 YTENYFN
-75 YYISRQLET
+75 YYLSNQLET

-104 NLFNYLALY
+104 NIFNYLALY

-121 LLKNLRGKLY
+121 LLKKLRENVY
-131 SKVVSMPISYF
+131 SKVLNMPISYF

-186 FTISPEL
+186 FTISPKL
-193 TLFVILFIPISGF
+193 TLFVTFFIPISGF

-224 QQSNFLSMID
+224 QQSNFLSIID

-244 SFLSESFFNQKFDSI
+244 SFLSESFFLNKFKNI
-259 NEMLYKFSNKVINRK
+259 NNLLYKFSNKVVNRK

-300 LINET
+300 LISET

-347 IIEFKPENDSNRDQ
+347 IIEYNKDKLDQKRNVKLEKFENKI
-361 LLETF
+361 TF
-366 IDKIEFKNVDFSFGQ
+366 NNVEFNYGEA
-381 TKILDKISFTIKK
+381 KILDKISFTINK

-415 NGFYNSDSGSIS
+415 NGFFNPKSGNLLIDNNNIS
-427 IDGME
+427 N
-432 ISSITRE
+432 ITKE
-439 SLYKKISIVTQE
+439 SLYRNISIVTQE
-451 SILFNDTIMNN
+451 SILFNDTILNN
-462 IRIGDLDSIDG
+462 IKIGNLDSNKDDVIK
-473 DIINAA
+473 AA
-479 KEANAHEFILEQ
+479 KEANAHEFIMQQLEGYQ
-491 NEKYDTNIGD
+491 TKIGD
-501 YGGKLSGGQ
+501 YGNKLSGGQ
-510 KQRITIARAM
+510 KQRLTIARAM

-535 LDSES
+535 LDSKS
-540 EKHVQSAIENLMN
+540 EKKIQDAIDKLMYGK
-553 QRTVFV
+553 TSLI
-559 IAHRLSTV
+559 IAHKFSTIKKCD
-567 HNASKI
+567 KI
-573 LVLDNGKIVQEGKHE
+573 ILIDKGRIIAQGTHE
-588 ELVNIDG
+588 ELINSNSS
-595 LYKQLHK
+595 YKNMNELQI
-602 MQFRT
+602 

>member
-1 MNYFTKV
+1 MNYFTRV
-8 LKYGLDYTYYG
+8 LKYGLDYSYFA
-19 VLNIVFNILYAIFS
+19 VLNIIFNVLYAIFS

-50 TKGVYIKPEYF
+50 TKKVYIEPEYK
-61 GISNIRE
+61 GISEIRE
-68 YLEDYFN
+68 YTENYFN
-75 YYISRQLET
+75 YYISKQLET

-89 LILVVGI
+89 LIIVVSI

-104 NLFNYLALY
+104 NIFNYLALY

-121 LLKNLRGKLY
+121 LLKKLRENLY
-131 SKVVSMPISYF
+131 SKVLLMPISYF

-186 FTISPEL
+186 FTISPSL
-193 TLFVILFIPISGF
+193 TFFVILFIPISGF
-206 IISIIGKKLR
+206 VISIIGKKLR
-216 KDSKEVQQ
+216 KDSKEVQL
-224 QQSNFLSMID
+224 QQSNFLSIID

-244 SFLSESFFNQKFDSI
+244 SFISESFFLKKFDEI
-259 NEMLYKFSNKVINRK
+259 NNLLFRYSNKVLNRK

-300 LINET
+300 LINAS

-347 IIEFKPENDSNRDQ
+347 IIEYSKEIDDQ
-361 LLETF
+361 GRS
-366 IDKIEFKNVDFSFGQ
+366 IDMNEFK
-381 TKILDKISFTIKK
+381 DKISFNDLEFSYGESKIIDKLNFTINK
-394 GESVALV
+394 GESIALV

-415 NGFYNSDSGSIS
+415 NGFFNANSGNII
-427 IDGME
+427 IDG
-432 ISSITRE
+432 INITDIKRG
-439 SLYKKISIVTQE
+439 SLYKNISIVTQE
-451 SILFNDTIMNN
+451 SILFNDTIFNN
-462 IRIGDLDSIDG
+462 IKIGNLDSNRE

-479 KEANAHEFILEQ
+479 KEANAHDFIKDQL
-491 NEKYDTNIGD
+491 NGYDTVIGD
-501 YGGKLSGGQ
+501 YGNKLSGGQ
-510 KQRITIARAM
+510 KQRLTIARAM

-540 EKHVQSAIENLMN
+540 EKKIQDAINKLMHN
-553 QRTVFV
+553 KTSLI
-559 IAHRLSTV
+559 IAHKFSTIKKCD
-567 HNASKI
+567 KI
-573 LVLDNGKIVQEGKHE
+573 ILIDKGRIVAQGTHD
-588 ELVNIDG
+588 ELIKSNS
-595 LYKQLHK
+595 LYKNMNELQI
-602 MQFRT
+602 

>member
-1 MNYFTKV
+1 MSYFTRV
-8 LKYGLDYTYYG
+8 LKYGIDYSYYAL
-19 VLNIVFNILYAIFS
+19 LNVFFNILYAIFS

-50 TKGVYIKPEYF
+50 TEKVYSKPNYT
-61 GISNIRE
+61 GIGDIRE
-68 YLEDYFN
+68 YAENYFN
-75 YYISRQLET
+75 YYLSNQLET

-104 NLFNYLALY
+104 NIFNYLALY

-121 LLKNLRGKLY
+121 LLKNLRENLY
-131 SKVVSMPISYF
+131 SKVLNMPISYF

-186 FTISPEL
+186 FTISPKL
-193 TLFVILFIPISGF
+193 TLFVTLFIPISGF

-224 QQSNFLSMID
+224 QQSNFLSIID

-244 SFLSESFFNQKFDSI
+244 SFLSESFFLNKFKNI
-259 NEMLYKFSNKVINRK
+259 NNLLYKFSNKVVNRK

-300 LINET
+300 LISET

-347 IIEFKPENDSNRDQ
+347 IIEYNKDKLDQKRNVKLEKFENKI
-361 LLETF
+361 TF
-366 IDKIEFKNVDFSFGQ
+366 NNVEFNYGEA
-381 TKILDKISFTIKK
+381 KILDKISFTINK

-415 NGFYNSDSGSIS
+415 NGFFNPESGNILIDNNNIS
-427 IDGME
+427 N
-432 ISSITRE
+432 ITKE
-439 SLYKKISIVTQE
+439 SLYRNISIVTQE
-451 SILFNDTIMNN
+451 SILFNDTILNN
-462 IRIGDLDSIDG
+462 IKIGNLDSNKDDVIK
-473 DIINAA
+473 AA
-479 KEANAHEFILEQ
+479 KEANAHEFIMQQLEGYQ
-491 NEKYDTNIGD
+491 TKIGD
-501 YGGKLSGGQ
+501 YGNKLSGGQ
-510 KQRITIARAM
+510 KQRLTIARAM

-535 LDSES
+535 LDSKS
-540 EKHVQSAIENLMN
+540 EKKIQDAIDKLMYGK
-553 QRTVFV
+553 TSLI
-559 IAHRLSTV
+559 IAHKFSTIKKCD
-567 HNASKI
+567 KI
-573 LVLDNGKIVQEGKHE
+573 ILIDKGRIIAQGTHE
-588 ELVNIDG
+588 ELINSNSS
-595 LYKQLHK
+595 YKNMNELQI
-602 MQFRT
+602 

>member
-1 MNYFTKV
+1 MSYFTRV
-8 LKYGLDYTYYG
+8 LKYGIEYYNYG
-19 VLNIVFNILYAIFS
+19 VLNILFNILYAIFS

-50 TKGVYIKPEYF
+50 TKTVYTEPEYVGF
-61 GISNIRE
+61 SNILE
-68 YLEDYFN
+68 YTEDYFN
-75 YYISRQLET
+75 YYLSNQLET

-121 LLKNLRGKLY
+121 LLKNLRENLY
-131 SKVVSMPISYF
+131 SKVLNMPISYF

-176 LTILFTLIVM
+176 LTIIFTLIVM
-186 FTISPEL
+186 FTISPQL
-193 TLFVILFIPISGF
+193 TIFVSIFIPISGF

-224 QQSNFLSMID
+224 QQSNFLSIID

-244 SFLSESFFNQKFDSI
+244 SFLSENFFHNKFKSI
-259 NEMLYKFSNKVINRK
+259 NNLLYRFSNKVINRK

-300 LINET
+300 LISET

-347 IIEFKPENDSNRDQ
+347 IIEYNKNKYDENRTLDFKKFKKNI
-361 LLETF
+361 TF
-366 IDKIEFKNVDFSFGQ
+366 NNVEFSYGEV
-381 TKILDKISFTIKK
+381 KILDKISFTINK

-415 NGFYNSDSGSIS
+415 NGFFGPTSGNILIDDISIS
-427 IDGME
+427 N
-432 ISSITRE
+432 ITKE
-439 SLYKKISIVTQE
+439 SLYRNISIVTQE
-451 SILFNDTIMNN
+451 SILFNDTILNN
-462 IRIGDLDSIDG
+462 IRIGNLEASKE
-473 DIINAA
+473 DIIEAS
-479 KEANAHEFILEQ
+479 KEANAHEFIQEQ
-491 NEKYDTNIGD
+491 LNSYDTTIGD
-501 YGGKLSGGQ
+501 YGNNLSGGQ
-510 KQRITIARAM
+510 KQRLTIARAM

-535 LDSES
+535 LDSKS
-540 EKHVQSAIENLMN
+540 EKKIQNAIDKLMHGK
-553 QRTVFV
+553 TSLI
-559 IAHRLSTV
+559 IAHKFSTIKKCD
-567 HNASKI
+567 KI
-573 LVLDNGKIVQEGKHE
+573 ILIDKGRIIAQGTHE
-588 ELVNIDG
+588 ELINSNSS
-595 LYKQLHK
+595 YKNMNELQI
-602 MQFRT
+602 

>member
-1 MNYFTKV
+1 MN
-8 LKYGLDYTYYG
+8 
-19 VLNIVFNILYAIFS
+19 IIFNILYAIFS

-50 TKGVYIKPEYF
+50 TKDVYSEPEYS

-131 SKVVSMPISYF
+131 SRVISMPISYF
-142 LNKKKGDLM
+142 LNKKKGDLI

-244 SFLSESFFNQKFDSI
+244 SFLSESYFNQKFNSI

-347 IIEFKPENDSNRDQ
+347 IIEFQPDNDSNRDQ

-366 IDKIEFKNVDFSFGQ
+366 NDKIEFKNVDFSYGQ
-381 TKILDKISFTIKK
+381 TKILDKISFSIKK

-415 NGFYNSDSGSIS
+415 NGFYNSNSGSIS

-432 ISSITRE
+432 ISSITRD
-439 SLYKKISIVTQE
+439 SLYKNISIVTQE

-462 IRIGDLDSIDG
+462 IRIGDLDSMDE
-473 DIINAA
+473 DIVNAA
-479 KEANAHEFILEQ
+479 KEANAHEFIIQQIEQ
-491 NEKYDTNIGD
+491 YDTNIGD

-510 KQRITIARAM
+510 KQRLTIARAM

-540 EKHVQSAIENLMN
+540 EKKIQDAIDKLMLDK
-553 QRTVFV
+553 TSLI
-559 IAHRLSTV
+559 IAHKFSTIKKCD
-567 HNASKI
+567 KI
-573 LVLDNGKIVQEGKHE
+573 ILIDKGRIVAEGTHD
-588 ELVNIDG
+588 ELINSNSS
-595 LYKQLHK
+595 YKNMNELQ
-602 MQFRT
+602 M

>member
-8 LKYGLDYTYYG
+8 LKYGLEYSYFA
-19 VLNIVFNILYAIFS
+19 VLNILFNILYAIFS

-50 TKGVYIKPEYF
+50 TKKVYEAPIYS
-61 GISNIRE
+61 GIGNIRE
-68 YLEDYFN
+68 YAENYFN
-75 YYISRQLET
+75 YYISKQLET
-84 DISST
+84 DISTT
-89 LILVVGI
+89 LIIVVSI

-104 NLFNYLALY
+104 NVFNYLALF

-121 LLKNLRGKLY
+121 LLKKLRERLY
-131 SKVVSMPISYF
+131 SKVLVMPIPYF
-142 LNKKKGDLM
+142 INKKKGDLM

-206 IISIIGKKLR
+206 IISIIGKRLR

-224 QQSNFLSMID
+224 QQSNFLSIID

-244 SFLSESFFNQKFDSI
+244 SFLSESFFSRKFDKI
-259 NEMLYKFSNKVINRK
+259 NHLLYKYSNKVINRK

-285 ILVIGVLLWFGGKMV
+285 ILVIGVLLWFGGRMV
-300 LINET
+300 LVSES

-347 IIEFKPENDSNRDQ
+347 IIEYDKYSNDGTRNIEIEEFK
-361 LLETF
+361 
-366 IDKIEFKNVDFSFGQ
+366 DKISFQDLEFSYGES
-381 TKILDKISFTIKK
+381 KILDGITFTIKK

-401 GSSGSGKTTIANLL
+401 GSSGSGKSTIANLL
-415 NGFYNSDSGSIS
+415 NGFFSADSGSLL
-427 IDGME
+427 IDGIN
-432 ISSITRE
+432 ISDIKRE
-439 SLYKKISIVTQE
+439 SLYKNISIVTQE
-451 SILFNDTIMNN
+451 SILFNDNIFNN
-462 IRIGDLDSIDG
+462 IKIGNLDAEKE
-473 DIINAA
+473 DIISAA
-479 KEANAHEFILEQ
+479 KEANAHEFIEEQ
-491 NEKYDTNIGD
+491 INGYETVIGD
-501 YGGKLSGGQ
+501 YGNKLSGGQ
-510 KQRITIARAM
+510 KQRLTIARAM

-535 LDSES
+535 LDSKS
-540 EKHVQSAIENLMN
+540 EKKIQDAINKLM
-553 QRTVFV
+553 QGKTSLI
-559 IAHRLSTV
+559 IAHKFSTIKKCD
-567 HNASKI
+567 KI
-573 LVLDNGKIVQEGKHE
+573 ILIDKGRIIAQGTHE
-588 ELVNIDG
+588 ELINSNSS
-595 LYKQLHK
+595 YKNMNELQI
-602 MQFRT
+602 

>member
-50 TKGVYIKPEYF
+50 TKEVYIEPEYS

-131 SKVVSMPISYF
+131 SKVISMPISYF

-347 IIEFKPENDSNRDQ
+347 IIEFKPANDSNRDQ
-361 LLETF
+361 LLETC
-366 IDKIEFKNVDFSFGQ
+366 
-381 TKILDKISFTIKK
+381 
-394 GESVALV
+394 
-401 GSSGSGKTTIANLL
+401 LL
-415 NGFYNSDSGSIS
+415 YTSD
-427 IDGME
+427 
-432 ISSITRE
+432 
-439 SLYKKISIVTQE
+439 
-451 SILFNDTIMNN
+451 
-462 IRIGDLDSIDG
+462 
-473 DIINAA
+473 AA
-479 KEANAHEFILEQ
+479 
-491 NEKYDTNIGD
+491 
-501 YGGKLSGGQ
+501 
-510 KQRITIARAM
+510 
-520 LKSPSILILDEATSS
+520 DE
-535 LDSES
+535 
-540 EKHVQSAIENLMN
+540 
-553 QRTVFV
+553 
-559 IAHRLSTV
+559 
-567 HNASKI
+567 
-573 LVLDNGKIVQEGKHE
+573 
-588 ELVNIDG
+588 
-595 LYKQLHK
+595 
-602 MQFRT
+602 

>member
-1 MNYFTKV
+1 
-8 LKYGLDYTYYG
+8 
-19 VLNIVFNILYAIFS
+19 
-33 ALAFVSFIPML
+33 ML

-50 TKGVYIKPEYF
+50 TKTVYTEPEYGGF
-61 GISNIRE
+61 NNILE
-68 YLEDYFN
+68 YTEDYFN
-75 YYISRQLET
+75 YYLSNQLET

-121 LLKNLRGKLY
+121 LLKNLRENIY
-131 SKVVSMPISYF
+131 SKVLNMPISYF

-176 LTILFTLIVM
+176 LTIIFTLIVM
-186 FTISPEL
+186 FTISPQL
-193 TLFVILFIPISGF
+193 TLFVTLFIPISGF

-224 QQSNFLSMID
+224 QQSNFLSIID

-244 SFLSESFFNQKFDSI
+244 SFLSENFFHNKFKSI
-259 NEMLYKFSNKVINRK
+259 NNLLYRFSNKVINRK

-285 ILVIGVLLWFGGKMV
+285 ILVIGILLWFGGKMV
-300 LINET
+300 LISET

-347 IIEFKPENDSNRDQ
+347 IIEYNKNKYDENRTLDFKKFKKNI
-361 LLETF
+361 TF
-366 IDKIEFKNVDFSFGQ
+366 NNVEFSYGEV
-381 TKILDKISFTIKK
+381 KILDKISFTINK

-415 NGFYNSDSGSIS
+415 NGFFGPTSGNILIDDISIS
-427 IDGME
+427 N
-432 ISSITRE
+432 ITKE
-439 SLYKKISIVTQE
+439 SLYRNISIVTQE
-451 SILFNDTIMNN
+451 SILFNDTILNN
-462 IRIGDLDSIDG
+462 IRIGNLEASKE
-473 DIINAA
+473 DIIEAS
-479 KEANAHEFILEQ
+479 KEANAHEFIQEQ
-491 NEKYDTNIGD
+491 LNSYDTTIGD
-501 YGGKLSGGQ
+501 YGNNLSGGQ
-510 KQRITIARAM
+510 KQRLTIARAM

-540 EKHVQSAIENLMN
+540 EKKIQNAIDKLMHGK
-553 QRTVFV
+553 TSLI
-559 IAHRLSTV
+559 IAHKFSTIKKCD
-567 HNASKI
+567 KI
-573 LVLDNGKIVQEGKHE
+573 ILIDKGRIIAQGTHQELINSNSSYKNMN
-588 ELVNIDG
+588 ELQI
-595 LYKQLHK
+595 
-602 MQFRT
+602 

>member
-1 MNYFTKV
+1 MSYFIRV
-8 LKYGLDYTYYG
+8 LKYGIEYYNYG
-19 VLNIVFNILYAIFS
+19 VLNIFFNILYAIFS

-50 TKGVYIKPEYF
+50 TKTVYTEPEY
-61 GISNIRE
+61 GGLNNILE
-68 YLEDYFN
+68 YTEDYFN
-75 YYISRQLET
+75 YYLSNQLET

-121 LLKNLRGKLY
+121 LLKNLRENLY
-131 SKVVSMPISYF
+131 SKVLNMPISYF

-176 LTILFTLIVM
+176 LTIIFTLIVM
-186 FTISPEL
+186 FTISPQL
-193 TLFVILFIPISGF
+193 TLFVTLFIPISGF

-224 QQSNFLSMID
+224 QQSNFLSIID

-244 SFLSESFFNQKFDSI
+244 SFLSENFFHNKFKSI
-259 NEMLYKFSNKVINRK
+259 NNLLYRFSNKVINRK

-300 LINET
+300 LISET

-347 IIEFKPENDSNRDQ
+347 IIEYNKNKYDENRTLDFKKFKKNI
-361 LLETF
+361 TF
-366 IDKIEFKNVDFSFGQ
+366 NNVEFSFGEV
-381 TKILDKISFTIKK
+381 KILDKISFTINK

-415 NGFYNSDSGSIS
+415 NGFFGPTSGNILIDDISIS
-427 IDGME
+427 N
-432 ISSITRE
+432 ITKE
-439 SLYKKISIVTQE
+439 SLYRNISIVTQE
-451 SILFNDTIMNN
+451 SILFNDTILNN
-462 IRIGDLDSIDG
+462 IRIGNLEASKE
-473 DIINAA
+473 DIIEAS
-479 KEANAHEFILEQ
+479 KEANAHEFIQEQ
-491 NEKYDTNIGD
+491 LNSYDTTIGD
-501 YGGKLSGGQ
+501 YGNNLSGGQ
-510 KQRITIARAM
+510 KQRLTIARAI

-540 EKHVQSAIENLMN
+540 EKKIQNAIDKLMHGK
-553 QRTVFV
+553 TSLI
-559 IAHRLSTV
+559 IAHKFSTIKKCD
-567 HNASKI
+567 KI
-573 LVLDNGKIVQEGKHE
+573 ILIDKGRIIAQGTHQELINSNSSYKNMN
-588 ELVNIDG
+588 ELQI
-595 LYKQLHK
+595 
-602 MQFRT
+602 

>member
-1 MNYFTKV
+1 MSYFIRV
-8 LKYGLDYTYYG
+8 LKYGIEYYNYG
-19 VLNIVFNILYAIFS
+19 VLNIFFNILYAIFS

-50 TKGVYIKPEYF
+50 TKTVYTEPEYGGF
-61 GISNIRE
+61 NNILE
-68 YLEDYFN
+68 YTEDYFN
-75 YYISRQLET
+75 YYLSNQLET

-121 LLKNLRGKLY
+121 LLKNLRENLY
-131 SKVVSMPISYF
+131 SKVLNMPISYF

-176 LTILFTLIVM
+176 LTIIFTLIVM
-186 FTISPEL
+186 FTISPQL
-193 TLFVILFIPISGF
+193 TLFVTLFIPISGF

-224 QQSNFLSMID
+224 QQSNFLSIID

-244 SFLSESFFNQKFDSI
+244 SFLSENFFHNKFKSI
-259 NEMLYKFSNKVINRK
+259 NNLLYRFSNKVINRK

-300 LINET
+300 LISET

-347 IIEFKPENDSNRDQ
+347 IIEYNKNKYDENRTLDFKKFKKNI
-361 LLETF
+361 TF
-366 IDKIEFKNVDFSFGQ
+366 NNVEFSFGEV
-381 TKILDKISFTIKK
+381 KILDKISFTINK

-415 NGFYNSDSGSIS
+415 NGFFGPTSGNILIDDISIS
-427 IDGME
+427 N
-432 ISSITRE
+432 ITKE
-439 SLYKKISIVTQE
+439 SLYRNISIVTQE
-451 SILFNDTIMNN
+451 SILFNDTILNN
-462 IRIGDLDSIDG
+462 IRIGNLEASKE
-473 DIINAA
+473 DIIEAS
-479 KEANAHEFILEQ
+479 KEANAHEFIQEQ
-491 NEKYDTNIGD
+491 LNSYDTTIGD
-501 YGGKLSGGQ
+501 YGNNLSGGQ
-510 KQRITIARAM
+510 KQRLTIARAI

-540 EKHVQSAIENLMN
+540 EKKIQNAIDKLMHGK
-553 QRTVFV
+553 TSLI
-559 IAHRLSTV
+559 IAHKFSTIKKCD
-567 HNASKI
+567 KI
-573 LVLDNGKIVQEGKHE
+573 ILIDKGRIIAQGTHQELINSNSSYKNMN
-588 ELVNIDG
+588 ELQI
-595 LYKQLHK
+595 
-602 MQFRT
+602 

>member
-8 LKYGLDYTYYG
+8 LKYGLEYSYFA
-19 VLNIVFNILYAIFS
+19 VLNILFNILYAIFS

-50 TKGVYIKPEYF
+50 TKKVYEAPVYS
-61 GISNIRE
+61 GIGNIRE
-68 YLEDYFN
+68 YAENYFN
-75 YYISRQLET
+75 YYISKQLET
-84 DISST
+84 DISTT
-89 LILVVGI
+89 LIIVVSI

-104 NLFNYLALY
+104 NVFNYLALF

-121 LLKNLRGKLY
+121 LLKKLRERLY
-131 SKVVSMPISYF
+131 SKVLVMPIPYF
-142 LNKKKGDLM
+142 INKKKGDLM

-206 IISIIGKKLR
+206 IISIIGKRLR

-224 QQSNFLSMID
+224 QQSNFLSIID

-244 SFLSESFFNQKFDSI
+244 SFLSESFFSRKFDKI
-259 NEMLYKFSNKVINRK
+259 NHLLYKYSNKVINRK

-285 ILVIGVLLWFGGKMV
+285 ILVIGVLLWFGGRMV
-300 LINET
+300 LVSES

-347 IIEFKPENDSNRDQ
+347 IIEYDKYTNDGTRNIEIEEFK
-361 LLETF
+361 
-366 IDKIEFKNVDFSFGQ
+366 DKISFQDLEFSYGES
-381 TKILDKISFTIKK
+381 KILDGITFTIKK

-401 GSSGSGKTTIANLL
+401 GSSGSGKSTIANLL
-415 NGFYNSDSGSIS
+415 NGFFSADSGSLL
-427 IDGME
+427 IDGIN
-432 ISSITRE
+432 ISDIKRE
-439 SLYKKISIVTQE
+439 SLYKNISIVTQE
-451 SILFNDTIMNN
+451 SILFNDNIFNN
-462 IRIGDLDSIDG
+462 IKIGNLDSEKE
-473 DIINAA
+473 DIISAA
-479 KEANAHEFILEQ
+479 KEANAHEFIEEQ
-491 NEKYDTNIGD
+491 INGYETVIGD
-501 YGGKLSGGQ
+501 YGNKLSGGQ
-510 KQRITIARAM
+510 KQRLTIARAM

-535 LDSES
+535 LDSKS
-540 EKHVQSAIENLMN
+540 EKKIQDAINKLM
-553 QRTVFV
+553 QGKTSLI
-559 IAHRLSTV
+559 IAHKFSTIKKCD
-567 HNASKI
+567 KI
-573 LVLDNGKIVQEGKHE
+573 ILIDKGRIIAQGTHE
-588 ELVNIDG
+588 ELINSNSS
-595 LYKQLHK
+595 YKNMNELQI
-602 MQFRT
+602 

>member
-1 MNYFTKV
+1 MSYFIRV
-8 LKYGLDYTYYG
+8 LKYGIEYYNYG
-19 VLNIVFNILYAIFS
+19 VLNIFFNILYAIFS

-50 TKGVYIKPEYF
+50 TKTVYTEPEY
-61 GISNIRE
+61 GGLNNILE
-68 YLEDYFN
+68 YTEDYFN
-75 YYISRQLET
+75 YYLSNQLET

-89 LILVVGI
+89 LIIVVGI

-121 LLKNLRGKLY
+121 LLKNLRENLY
-131 SKVVSMPISYF
+131 SKVLNMPISYF

-176 LTILFTLIVM
+176 LTIIFTLIVM
-186 FTISPEL
+186 FTISPQL
-193 TLFVILFIPISGF
+193 TLFVTLFIPISGF

-224 QQSNFLSMID
+224 QQSNFLSIID

-244 SFLSESFFNQKFDSI
+244 SFLSENFFHNKFKSI
-259 NEMLYKFSNKVINRK
+259 NNLLYRFSNKVINRK

-300 LINET
+300 LISET

-347 IIEFKPENDSNRDQ
+347 IIEYNKNKYDENRTLDFKKFKKNI
-361 LLETF
+361 TF
-366 IDKIEFKNVDFSFGQ
+366 NNVEFSFGEV
-381 TKILDKISFTIKK
+381 KILDKISFTINK

-415 NGFYNSDSGSIS
+415 NGFFGPTSGNILIDDISIS
-427 IDGME
+427 N
-432 ISSITRE
+432 ITKE
-439 SLYKKISIVTQE
+439 SLYRNISIVTQE
-451 SILFNDTIMNN
+451 SILFNDTILNN
-462 IRIGDLDSIDG
+462 IRIGNLEASKE
-473 DIINAA
+473 DIIEAS
-479 KEANAHEFILEQ
+479 KEANAHEFIQEQ
-491 NEKYDTNIGD
+491 LNSYDTTIGD
-501 YGGKLSGGQ
+501 YGNNLSGGQ
-510 KQRITIARAM
+510 KQRLTIARAM

-540 EKHVQSAIENLMN
+540 EKKIQNAIDKLMHGK
-553 QRTVFV
+553 TSLI
-559 IAHRLSTV
+559 IAHKFSTIKKCD
-567 HNASKI
+567 KI
-573 LVLDNGKIVQEGKHE
+573 ILIDKGRIIAQGTHQELINSNSSYKNMN
-588 ELVNIDG
+588 ELQI
-595 LYKQLHK
+595 
-602 MQFRT
+602 

>member
-8 LKYGLDYTYYG
+8 LKYGLEYSYFA
-19 VLNIVFNILYAIFS
+19 VLNILFNILYAIFS

-50 TKGVYIKPEYF
+50 TKKVYEVPEYS
-61 GISNIRE
+61 GIGNIRE
-68 YLEDYFN
+68 YAENYFN
-75 YYISRQLET
+75 YYISKQLET
-84 DISST
+84 DISTT
-89 LILVVGI
+89 LIIVVSI

-104 NLFNYLALY
+104 NVFNYLALF

-121 LLKNLRGKLY
+121 LLKKLRESLY
-131 SKVVSMPISYF
+131 SKVLVMPIPYF
-142 LNKKKGDLM
+142 INKKKGDLM

-206 IISIIGKKLR
+206 IISIIGKRLR

-224 QQSNFLSMID
+224 QQSNFLSIID

-244 SFLSESFFNQKFDSI
+244 SFLSESFFSRKFDKI
-259 NEMLYKFSNKVINRK
+259 NHLLYKYSNKVINRK

-285 ILVIGVLLWFGGKMV
+285 ILVIGVLLWFGGRMV
-300 LINET
+300 LVSES

-347 IIEFKPENDSNRDQ
+347 IIEYDKYSNDRTRNIEIEEFK
-361 LLETF
+361 
-366 IDKIEFKNVDFSFGQ
+366 DKISFQDLEFSYGES
-381 TKILDKISFTIKK
+381 KILDGITFTIKK

-401 GSSGSGKTTIANLL
+401 GSSGSGKSTIANLL
-415 NGFYNSDSGSIS
+415 NGFFSADSGSLL
-427 IDGME
+427 IDGIN
-432 ISSITRE
+432 ISDIKRE
-439 SLYKKISIVTQE
+439 SLYKNISIVTQE
-451 SILFNDTIMNN
+451 SILFNDNIFNN
-462 IRIGDLDSIDG
+462 IKIGDLDAEKE
-473 DIINAA
+473 DIICAA
-479 KEANAHEFILEQ
+479 KEANAHEFIEEQ
-491 NEKYDTNIGD
+491 INGYETVIGD
-501 YGGKLSGGQ
+501 YGNKLSGGQ
-510 KQRITIARAM
+510 KQRLTIARAM

-535 LDSES
+535 LDSKS
-540 EKHVQSAIENLMN
+540 EKKIQDAINKLM
-553 QRTVFV
+553 QGKTSLI
-559 IAHRLSTV
+559 IAHKFSTIKKCD
-567 HNASKI
+567 KI
-573 LVLDNGKIVQEGKHE
+573 ILIDKGRIIAQGTHE
-588 ELVNIDG
+588 ELINSNSS
-595 LYKQLHK
+595 YKNMNELQI
-602 MQFRT
+602 

>member
-50 TKGVYIKPEYF
+50 TKEVYIEPEYS
-61 GISNIRE
+61 GISNVRE

-131 SKVVSMPISYF
+131 SKVISMPISYF

-347 IIEFKPENDSNRDQ
+347 IIEFKTENDSNRDQ

-366 IDKIEFKNVDFSFGQ
+366 KDKIEFKNVDFSYGQ
-381 TKILDKISFTIKK
+381 SKILDKISFTIKK
-394 GESVALV
+394 GQSVALV

-451 SILFNDTIMNN
+451 SILFNDTIINN
-462 IRIGDLDSIDG
+462 IRIGDLDSVDG
-473 DIINAA
+473 DVINAA

-491 NEKYDTNIGD
+491 SEKYDTNIGD

-510 KQRITIARAM
+510 KQRLTIARAM

-540 EKHVQSAIENLMN
+540 EKKIQDAIDKLMLDK
-553 QRTVFV
+553 TSLI
-559 IAHRLSTV
+559 IAHKFSTIKKCD
-567 HNASKI
+567 KI
-573 LVLDNGKIVQEGKHE
+573 ILIDKGRIVAEGTHD
-588 ELVNIDG
+588 ELINSNSS
-595 LYKQLHK
+595 YKNMNELQ
-602 MQFRT
+602 M

>member
-1 MNYFTKV
+1 MNYFTRV
-8 LKYGLDYTYYG
+8 LKYGIDYSYFG
-19 VLNIVFNILYAIFS
+19 LLNILFNILYAIFS

-50 TKGVYIKPEYF
+50 TEIVYTKPEYT
-61 GISNIRE
+61 GIGNIRE
-68 YLEDYFN
+68 YLESYFN
-75 YYISRQLET
+75 YYLSNQLET
-84 DISST
+84 DVSST
-89 LILVVGI
+89 LIIVVGI
-96 VIFFFLMK
+96 VVFFFLMK
-104 NLFNYLALY
+104 NIFNYLALY

-121 LLKNLRGKLY
+121 LLKNLRENLY
-131 SKVVSMPISYF
+131 SKVLNMPISYF

-186 FTISPEL
+186 FTISPRL
-193 TLFVILFIPISGF
+193 TLFVTLFIPISGF

-224 QQSNFLSMID
+224 QQSNFLSIID

-244 SFLSESFFNQKFDSI
+244 SFLSESFFLDKFKSI
-259 NEMLYKFSNKVINRK
+259 NSLLFKFSNKVINRK

-347 IIEFKPENDSNRDQ
+347 IIEYNNDRVDQKRDVELIKFENKI
-361 LLETF
+361 TF
-366 IDKIEFKNVDFSFGQ
+366 ENIEFNYGDS
-381 TKILDKISFTIKK
+381 KILDKISFTINK

-401 GSSGSGKTTIANLL
+401 GSSGSGKTTIANIL
-415 NGFYNSDSGSIS
+415 NGFFNPKSGNLLIDNNNIS
-427 IDGME
+427 Q
-432 ISSITRE
+432 ITKE
-439 SLYKKISIVTQE
+439 SLYKNISIVTQE
-451 SILFNDTIMNN
+451 SILFNDSILNN
-462 IRIGDLDSIDG
+462 IKIGNLDSKKEDV
-473 DIINAA
+473 INAA
-479 KEANAHEFILEQ
+479 KEANAHQFIEQ
-491 NEKYDTNIGD
+491 QLDGYNTMIGD
-501 YGGKLSGGQ
+501 YGNKLSGGQ
-510 KQRITIARAM
+510 KQRLTIARAM

-535 LDSES
+535 LDSKS
-540 EKHVQSAIENLMN
+540 EKKIQDAINKLM
-553 QRTVFV
+553 QGKTSLI
-559 IAHRLSTV
+559 IAHKFSTIKKCD
-567 HNASKI
+567 KI
-573 LVLDNGKIVQEGKHE
+573 ILIDKGKIIAQGTHE
-588 ELVNIDG
+588 ELINSNSS
-595 LYKQLHK
+595 YKNMNELQI
-602 MQFRT
+602 

>member
-8 LKYGLDYTYYG
+8 LKYGLDYTYFG

-50 TKGVYIKPEYF
+50 TKEVYTEPQYS
-61 GISNIRE
+61 GINNIRE

-75 YYISRQLET
+75 FYISRQLET

-89 LILVVGI
+89 LILVIGI

-113 NITFVKNG
+113 NITFLKNG
-121 LLKNLRGKLY
+121 LLKELRGKLY
-131 SKVVSMPISYF
+131 SKVISMPISYF

-176 LTILFTLIVM
+176 LTIFFTLVVM

-244 SFLSESFFNQKFDSI
+244 SFLSESFFNQKFNSI
-259 NEMLYKFSNKVINRK
+259 NEMLYRFSNKVINRK

-300 LINET
+300 LINQT

-347 IIEFKPENDSNRDQ
+347 IIEYIPDNDSNRDQ
-361 LLETF
+361 VLETF
-366 IDKIEFKNVDFSFGQ
+366 SDKIEFKNVDFSYGQ
-381 TKILDKISFTIKK
+381 SKILNKISFTIKK
-394 GESVALV
+394 GQSVALV

-415 NGFYNSDSGSIS
+415 NGFYNSESGSIS
-427 IDGME
+427 IDGMK

-439 SLYKKISIVTQE
+439 SLYKNISIVTQE

-462 IRIGDLDSIDG
+462 IRIGDLDSTDE
-473 DIINAA
+473 DIVNAA
-479 KEANAHEFILEQ
+479 KEANADKFIHEQIK
-491 NEKYDTNIGD
+491 KYDTNIGD

-510 KQRITIARAM
+510 KQRLTIARAM
-520 LKSPSILILDEATSS
+520 LKSPSILILDEATAS

-540 EKHVQSAIENLMN
+540 EKKIQDAIEKLMEGK
-553 QRTVFV
+553 TSLI
-559 IAHRLSTV
+559 IAHKFSTIKKCD
-567 HNASKI
+567 KI
-573 LVLDNGKIVQEGKHE
+573 LVLDKGRIVAEGSHE
-588 ELVNIDG
+588 ELINSNSS
-595 LYKQLHK
+595 YKNMNDLQI
-602 MQFRT
+602 

>member
-1 MNYFTKV
+1 MNYFTRV

-50 TKGVYIKPEYF
+50 TKEVYIEPEYY

-131 SKVVSMPISYF
+131 SRVISMPISYF
-142 LNKKKGDLM
+142 SNKKKGDLM

-186 FTISPEL
+186 LTISPEL

-347 IIEFKPENDSNRDQ
+347 IIEFQPDNDSNRDQ

-366 IDKIEFKNVDFSFGQ
+366 NDKIEFKNVDFSYGQ
-381 TKILDKISFTIKK
+381 TKILDKISFSIKK

-415 NGFYNSDSGSIS
+415 NGFYNSSSGSIS

-432 ISSITRE
+432 ISSITRD
-439 SLYKKISIVTQE
+439 SLYKNISIVTQE

-462 IRIGDLDSIDG
+462 IRIGDLDSIDE
-473 DIINAA
+473 DIVNAA
-479 KEANAHEFILEQ
+479 KEANAHEFIIQ
-491 NEKYDTNIGD
+491 QIEKYDTNIGD

-510 KQRITIARAM
+510 KQRLTIARAM

-540 EKHVQSAIENLMN
+540 EKKIQDAIDKLMLDK
-553 QRTVFV
+553 TSLI
-559 IAHRLSTV
+559 IAHKFSTIKKCD
-567 HNASKI
+567 KI
-573 LVLDNGKIVQEGKHE
+573 ILIEKGRIVAEGTHD
-588 ELVNIDG
+588 ELINSNSS
-595 LYKQLHK
+595 YKNMNELQ
-602 MQFRT
+602 M